1 MNHDLIA
8 AVEKTNFLSLEE
20 TGTVLQVRFS
30 LKNGEALP
38 ALIVPE
44 GYQRQP
50 DDPPVF
56 SYREFLGLTK
66 HGNQE
71 MFEQMLI
78 FKEVWPDAH
87 ATGVKIKTVGGFAL
101 PSE

>member
-1 MNHDLIA
+1 MNKETIA

-20 TGTVLQVRFS
+20 TGIVLQVRFS
-30 LKNGEALP
+30 LKHDFYT

-78 FKEVWPDAH
+78 FKDVWKDAH